1 MPDNEPAQVRRNIR
15 QTQNS
20 NCRCAQTVETQRCK
34 SPPVSFR
41 CWRILFNVSE
51 FLQQSVEF
59 DGKCGRRMM
68 RLRGSQWGLRNYVMA
83 GRGG

>member
-20 NCRCAQTVETQRCK
+20 NCRCAQTVETQRGK

-41 CWRILFNVSE
+41 CWRILFMYPNFFSRALNSMESLLDV
-51 FLQQSVEF
+51 
-59 DGKCGRRMM
+59 
-68 RLRGSQWGLRNYVMA
+68 
-83 GRGG
+83 